1 MKSKHVML
9 MSIVLAGLVGLMGYG
24 YMVQQNPKA
33 FLAFAV
39 GSQPDIYGNKIR
51 QAFIYQNRDGSLWST
66 EINYGGEGTIYE
78 SGMTI
83 DIVANYP
90 TWIIALVDINST
102 LCPGGQGQAKDLTR
116 VYLSISGVKSNE
128 LMVWFQTVQS
138 VGGFYTPKFNSTSW
152 TPATGVLYT
161 VTLNY
166 QAYY

>member
-39 GSQPDIYGNKIR
+39 GSQPDIYGNKIKNVL
-51 QAFIYQNRDGSLWST
+51 IVQNRGGILWDAPIDST
-66 EINYGGEGTIYE
+66 EYQ

-90 TWIIALVDINST
+90 TWMFTSVRINKT
-102 LCPGGQGQAKDLTR
+102 LCPGGAGQAKNLTR
-116 VYLSISGVKSNE
+116 VYLSISGVKTNE
-128 LMVWFQTVQS
+128 LTTWYTTFDGGSVDPGFWMVV
-138 VGGFYTPKFNSTSW
+138 FNSTSW
-152 TPATGVLYT
+152 IPATSVLYT

>member
-51 QAFIYQNRDGSLWST
+51 QAGIYQIR
-66 EINYGGEGTIYE
+66 GGGQWFDIITYDEYQ

-90 TWIIALVDINST
+90 TWIIVGVDINKT
-102 LCPGGQGQAKDLTR
+102 LCPGGVNQAKDLAR

-128 LMVWFQTVQS
+128 LMTWLQS
-138 VGGFYTPKFNSTSW
+138 VDQYPGFYSVMFNSTSW
-152 TPATGVLYT
+152 VPATGVLYT
-161 VTLNY
+161 VTANY

>member
-51 QAFIYQNRDGSLWST
+51 QAGTYQIR
-66 EINYGGEGTIYE
+66 GGGQWFDIITYDEYQ

-90 TWIIALVDINST
+90 TWIIVGVDINKT
-102 LCPGGQGQAKDLTR
+102 LCPGGVNQAKDLAR

-128 LMVWFQTVQS
+128 LMTWLQS
-138 VGGFYTPKFNSTSW
+138 VDQYPGFYSVMFNSTSW
-152 TPATGVLYT
+152 VPATGVLYT
-161 VTLNY
+161 VTANY